1 MINQQGEAWLE
12 ERGLDIER
20 AIKCGLFTTSHPG
33 GDPDDTDGAGWIAI
47 PYSID
52 GAVVN
57 IKYRKLAEKQFAQ
70 TKGGA
75 QVLYNRDVLRDPT
88 LADHPLI
95 IVEGELDA
103 LAAMEAGYQR
113 VVSVPGG
120 APSEAGKKSHAYIDE
135 AIGDLREVRRII
147 LAVDSDEPGCNLRDD
162 LIARLGK
169 ARCWT
174 IRYPKGCK
182 DLGDALRL
190 YGTRGVRAAIDTAQ
204 ETAMEGLVTLDQLP
218 PTPAL
223 SPAKLTLLGADFQRH
238 VGICPGHLS
247 IWTGLANRGKSTLM
261 RAVCHALCVEKG
273 WRIAVAS
280 FEDDIRRDY
289 VPAMQRLYARG
300 WPDTEERQQA
310 SLDWIG
316 DRFRFILP
324 PEEDTVTIPY
334 LLEQME
340 GAVIRHGVNMVVIDP
355 WTELDLQLT
364 NGTSETEAVRVY
376 MAALRRFA
384 VRFHVHVAI
393 IAHPRK
399 PPEFGGRRKMP
410 DGYDIS
416 GSAAFVN
423 RADLG
428 LSVEADQTLENVS
441 NVRVWKSKYREV
453 MGATGDF
460 ALSFDPSTRRFTE
473 LSYATLQELRG
484 EADE

>member
-1 MINQQGEAWLE
+1 VINQLGEAWLE
-12 ERGLDIER
+12 QRGLDIER
-20 AIKCGLFTTSHPG
+20 AIRSGLYTTSHPG
-33 GDPDDTDGAGWIAI
+33 GDPDDGDDAGWIAI
-47 PYSID
+47 PYSVD
-52 GAVVN
+52 GEIVN
-57 IKYRKLAEKQFAQ
+57 VKFRKLANKEFAQ
-70 TKGGA
+70 IKGGA
-75 QVLYNRDVLRDPT
+75 QVLYNRDVLRDAT

-95 IVEGELDA
+95 ICEGELDA
-103 LAAMEAGYQR
+103 LAAMAAGYLR

-174 IRYPKGCK
+174 IRYPRGCK

-190 YGTRGVRAAIDTAQ
+190 YGVRGVRAAIDTAQ
-204 ETAMEGLVTLDQLP
+204 ETLMEGLVTLDQLP

-223 SPAKLTLLGADFQRH
+223 SPAKVVSLGCDFQKH

-261 RAVCHALCVEKG
+261 RAVCHALAVEKG

-289 VPAMQRLYARG
+289 VPAMQRLFSRG
-300 WPDTEERQQA
+300 WPDTEERQQR
-310 SLDWIG
+310 SLEWIG
-316 DRFRFILP
+316 DHFRFILP

-340 GAVIRHGVNMVVIDP
+340 GAVIRHGVNMIVIDP
-355 WTELDLQLT
+355 WTELDLQLSG
-364 NGTSETEAVRVY
+364 GTSETEAVRVY
-376 MAALRRFA
+376 IAAIRRFA

-393 IAHPRK
+393 LAHPRK
-399 PPEFGGRRKMP
+399 PPEWGGKRKMP

-416 GSAAFVN
+416 GSAHFVN
-423 RADLG
+423 RCDLG
-428 LSVEADQTLENVS
+428 VSVEADQSIENVS

-453 MGATGDF
+453 MGPIGDF
-460 ALSFDPSTRRFTE
+460 ALNFSPATRRFTE
-473 LSYATLQELRG
+473 LSFSDLAELRG
-484 EADE
+484 ETE